1 MLKIL
6 TLDAIDP
13 IDCLEDPLVV
23 FLESL
28 LEQYL
33 ALLALEVQGVELAL
47 EHTNHWQCC
56 EDFAHLVL
64 EKERIM

>member
-33 ALLALEVQGVELAL
+33 ALLALEVQEVELVL
-47 EHTNHWQCC
+47 EHTNHWQYC